1 MAIWKQP
8 HFVYRVGQEAAST
21 GLVRIEDEV
30 PGSLVYAYV
39 GRRRIRLGKICD
51 DPSIDI
57 DVSELDSF
65 EILAPLHGAWL
76 VEGSLM
82 RRGLAYEAIP
92 HGGSIGCWREDEGW
106 RSALEERG
114 REQVWDLF
122 KRGVVRPH
130 VADILTPYQAM
141 NVAWAMRRPWV
152 FNIWPCGSGKTL
164 GAIVTSLTRRGPT
177 LVLCPAKAR
186 HVWWCQ
192 YQEYTTL
199 QPFRVRPRGERRAD
213 DETLE
218 QYLSRTGDNAF
229 VIVGAEAIMEY
240 LDEVHSVR
248 PAVLIIDEL
257 HTHGSRKRWQAIHRE
272 DGTVDFEKKKTK
284 ANNETRAACMM
295 DVANMKSIQ
304 LRIGLT
310 ATPLDDGRP
319 RRLWSQLD
327 LLSPGGFSHSYRRFA
342 TRYCEGRPGQYGGL
356 DDRGSSNLEEL
367 RARCSFFSHEVPYTE
382 SHASLPSTRV
392 QVVYL
397 DRTELNG
404 AGRFSEEQTY
414 NQAFKAMA
422 KEAKFNHVAK
432 ERMIE
437 ARLAEACSRKR
448 NFIVDEV
455 KQGLQGGGKVVVFT
469 ARRSETEVWAQK
481 IRKAVSQGDE
491 QTGASV
497 WMAHGGI
504 SETERDEIT
513 DAFRNHEGPC
523 CLVATGQSVGTG
535 VDGMQ
540 TADLAIFAML
550 PWKPG
555 DFVQWKGRFDR
566 LGGRATLLKVVVAV
580 GTYDERV
587 VEILTDKFGP
597 IMDFLAADEI
607 KGLDTKLLGLEN
619 QEALVESICDRL
631 FGAPA

>member
-1 MAIWKQP
+1 
-8 HFVYRVGQEAAST
+8 
-21 GLVRIEDEV
+21 
-30 PGSLVYAYV
+30 
-39 GRRRIRLGKICD
+39 
-51 DPSIDI
+51 
-57 DVSELDSF
+57 
-65 EILAPLHGAWL
+65 
-76 VEGSLM
+76 
-82 RRGLAYEAIP
+82 
-92 HGGSIGCWREDEGW
+92 
-106 RSALEERG
+106 
-114 REQVWDLF
+114 
-122 KRGVVRPH
+122 
-130 VADILTPYQAM
+130 
-141 NVAWAMRRPWV
+141 
-152 FNIWPCGSGKTL
+152 
-164 GAIVTSLTRRGPT
+164 
-177 LVLCPAKAR
+177 
-186 HVWWCQ
+186 
-192 YQEYTTL
+192 
-199 QPFRVRPRGERRAD
+199 
-213 DETLE
+213 
-218 QYLSRTGDNAF
+218 
-229 VIVGAEAIMEY
+229 
-240 LDEVHSVR
+240 
-248 PAVLIIDEL
+248 
-257 HTHGSRKRWQAIHRE
+257 
-272 DGTVDFEKKKTK
+272 
-284 ANNETRAACMM
+284 
-295 DVANMKSIQ
+295 
-304 LRIGLT
+304 
-310 ATPLDDGRP
+310 
-319 RRLWSQLD
+319 
-327 LLSPGGFSHSYRRFA
+327 
-342 TRYCEGRPGQYGGL
+342 
-356 DDRGSSNLEEL
+356 
-367 RARCSFFSHEVPYTE
+367 
-382 SHASLPSTRV
+382 
-392 QVVYL
+392 
-397 DRTELNG
+397 
-404 AGRFSEEQTY
+404 
-414 NQAFKAMA
+414 MA